1 MDKAHIFDKAVEL
14 AQQSSWEAFSIAE
27 LASSLQ
33 CSMAELKSH
42 FRSKDDIAEVFFD
55 RADEAMLKMASQ
67 PEFNAQYVDNRLLEC
82 IMCWFNTLV
91 PYKALIKEVL
101 AYKLEPG
108 HFHLQAHGITRISRT
123 VQWFLEASGRKRKGV
138 ARITDEVAITGAYLT
153 SFAFFLSDNS
163 TNHQRTRKL
172 LSNLINKISKA
183 QDRLSHCYYLHRLSI
198 SPRKPKNKAS

>member
-1 MDKAHIFDKAVEL
+1 MDKAQIFDKAVEL
-14 AQQSSWEAFSIAE
+14 AQQSSWEAFSLAE

-33 CSMAELKSH
+33 CSMAELKTY

-55 RADEAMLKMASQ
+55 LADEAMLKMASQ
-67 PEFNAQYVDNRLLEC
+67 SEFNARYVDDRLLEC
-82 IMCWFNTLV
+82 IMCWFYTLV
-91 PYKALIKEVL
+91 PYKKIVREVL

-153 SFAFFLSDNS
+153 SFAFFLRDNS

-172 LSNLINKISKA
+172 LNNLINKISKA

-198 SPRKPKNKAS
+198 SPGKPKNKTS